1 MDTSPPKHNDVIA
14 DTLGLTPIP
23 NRPVAAVEAP
33 QVEDDFEFARN
44 NLLMTIKQAQ
54 EALDGIMSV
63 AAMGQQARSY
73 EVVATMIKTIADANK
88 DLLELSKKKK
98 ELMKPEEG
106 GRGPSTVNNNMFVGN
121 TAELLAMIKKNNGV

>member
-1 MDTSPPKHNDVIA
+1 MDTLPQNHNDVIA

-23 NRPVAAVEAP
+23 NRPVVAVEAP

-44 NLLMTIKQAQ
+44 NLLTTIAQAQ
-54 EALDGIMSV
+54 EALNGIMSV
-63 AAMGQQARSY
+63 AQMGQQARSY

-106 GRGPSTVNNNMFVGN
+106 SRGPSTVNNNMFVGN